1 MLYNEAFFAEMKKDI
16 AALKITASDIK
27 SVTIGINVN
36 ERFEAVS
43 MGLVSVNDKPFKKSG
58 IISNFADAISSKNKI
73 QSGSEWNGD
82 MHYHMV
88 EQEKDNG
95 AVAFLEKTA
104 AVQIAQNPLMDI
116 RTKSTIV
123 NMPEGDG
130 ANNST
135 FYLENVLNKM
145 LDSLVKK
152 LRDTLTKYANVA
164 VVNISQL
171 IPEFVYYIRTAEFV

>member
-58 IISNFADAISSKNKI
+58 IISNFADAISSKDKI
-73 QSGSEWNGD
+73 QSGTEWNGD

-88 EQEKDNG
+88 EQEKDRIMRY
-95 AVAFLEKTA
+95 AIIEHDPFWQIKCFPSKIYS
-104 AVQIAQNPLMDI
+104 VQI
-116 RTKSTIV
+116 
-123 NMPEGDG
+123 
-130 ANNST
+130 
-135 FYLENVLNKM
+135 
-145 LDSLVKK
+145 
-152 LRDTLTKYANVA
+152 LRRKNYA
-164 VVNISQL
+164 
-171 IPEFVYYIRTAEFV
+171 